1 MKIGPIDAKQAT
13 LPVVPDRKSNAN
25 QPVKA
30 APGAAVQAPASAG
43 ASVGTSAS
51 ASVGTSASAVAST
64 QVALSSAAR
73 LPRPGEVDA
82 ATFDSAKV
90 DRISQAIRD
99 GKFVINAEAIADK
112 LILNAEELLGR
123 ARSN

>member
-51 ASVGTSASAVAST
+51 AAAST

>member
-51 ASVGTSASAVAST
+51 ASASAAAST

-90 DRISQAIRD
+90 DRIAQAIRD